1 MSHQE
6 YDMRIAVLDFNNGYP
21 NQGMGNIRDI
31 LQRYAADHELRL
43 DIETFNVRQRHELP
57 DTSFNVYI
65 SSGGPGSPF
74 EDEATVWEERYFKLI
89 GDLHAHNETARQAA
103 RKFMFFICH
112 SFQLACRYFKV
123 GEVCRRRSPSF
134 GVFPV
139 HKTLA
144 GQSERLLTQLPD
156 PFYTVDSRDWQV
168 IATDTSQLRDVGAE
182 VLAIEKERTHVPLE
196 RAVMAVRFSPEMVGM
211 QFHPEADAIGMQN
224 YLLGEERKQHVIQ
237 QHGQAKYD
245 DMMLQLADPDKIMLT
260 QHLVLPAF
268 LDVAR
273 QSYGELQDAVV

>member
-1 MSHQE
+1 
-6 YDMRIAVLDFNNGYP
+6 MRIAVLDFNNGYP
-21 NQGMGNIRDI
+21 NQGLGNIRDI
-31 LQRYAADHELRL
+31 LQRYAADNELRL
-43 DIETFNVRQRHELP
+43 DIETFNVRQQHELP
-57 DTSFNVYI
+57 DTTFQVYI

-74 EDEATVWEERYFKLI
+74 EDEATVGEERYFKLI
-89 GDLHAHNETARQAA
+89 GDLYAHNETALQAE

-123 GEVCRRRSPSF
+123 GEVCRRKSASF
-134 GVFPV
+134 GIFPI

-144 GQSERLLTQLPD
+144 GRSEQLFAQLPD

-168 IATDTSQLRDVGAE
+168 IAADISQLRGFGAE

-196 RAVMAVRFSPEMVGM
+196 RAVMAVRFSPEMIGM
-211 QFHPEADAIGMQN
+211 QFHPEADAIGMQK
-224 YLLGEERKQHVIQ
+224 YLLDDEQKQKVIQ

-245 DMMLQLADPDKIMLT
+245 DMMAQLADPDKIMFT
-260 QHLVLPAF
+260 QHLVLPTF

-273 QSYGELQDAVV
+273 QSYGELKDAAV